1 VPTVRLRAAAASD
14 IGAYR
19 SVNQDAAFTAPW
31 GAAVADG
38 VGGGPAG
45 DLASAAFI
53 HRLSAGQVGGPL
65 DAEHLAVGIRTA
77 NWDLRAHVER
87 DPSLD
92 GMATTFTGLLASRSG
107 TLLLAHT
114 GDSRAYRL
122 RGGALRQQ
130 TRDDSY
136 VQALVDQGL
145 VAAAD
150 AASHPRRNLIT
161 ASLSGDESD
170 AAVVVECDPARGDRW
185 LLCSDGLSDYVPDA
199 EIRELL
205 VANAEPQAAALACV
219 AIALEAGSHD
229 NITAVVCDVLL
240 DELPGRVLALD
251 SMRQP
256 IFYGAAS
263 ARFTEGLET
272 A

>member
-45 DLASAAFI
+45 DLASAAFV
-53 HRLSAGQVGGPL
+53 HRLAAGRAGPL
-65 DAEHLAVGIRTA
+65 DAEHLAVSIRAA

-107 TLLLAHT
+107 SLLLAHT

-122 RGGALRQQ
+122 RGGVLQQQ

-161 ASLSGDESD
+161 ASLSGDEAD
-170 AAVVVECDPARGDRW
+170 AAVVVECEAVPGDRW

-205 VANAEPQAAALACV
+205 LAQEDPHAAAVACV
-219 AIALEAGSHD
+219 AIALDAGSHD
-229 NITAVVCDVLL
+229 NITAVVCDVFL
-240 DELPGRVLALD
+240 DDFQGGVLALD
-251 SMRQP
+251 AVREP
-256 IFYGAAS
+256 IFYGAAA
-263 ARFTEGLET
+263 ARFSEGLET